1 MQSDNIL
8 MSLFST
14 IEFLYFKHGTGMGMG
29 MGMGLSN
36 PPLGSIA
43 THLGAAKFR
52 HLRRRVNIYRR

>member
-14 IEFLYFKHGTGMGMG
+14 IEFLYFKYGTGVGMG

-36 PPLGSIA
+36 PLGSIA